1 MWRMIL
7 VPLGVVLVA
16 SCATTSRLHEGQT
29 ALLSSESAAASAGAQ
44 KGSGDGFRRLWRSP
58 GLQHW
63 RLLKWDQD
71 HSSVAPGAP
80 PLLLQSIR
88 EEIGRLNQRPA
99 SGDDLLLTCT
109 VYLYRAGG
117 WFSIQRRT
125 TSWSLEI
132 SAARR
137 SGSPMTK
144 SSRTPI
150 SRAAWPTPRRSSWRA
165 RLPERSGRRSA
176 SEQELK
182 LARPATVSPRGSSPP
197 ATLDAPLAKSWI
209 SDMPSCRT

>member
-1 MWRMIL
+1 MWRMVL
-7 VPLGVVLVA
+7 VPLGGVLVA
-16 SCATTSRLHEGQT
+16 SCATTSKLHEGHT
-29 ALLSSESAAASAGAQ
+29 ALVSSESATAAAGAQ
-44 KGSGDGFRRLWRSP
+44 KGGGDGFRRLWQSP
-58 GLQHW
+58 GLKRW

-80 PLLLQSIR
+80 PSLLQSIR
-88 EEIGRLNQRPA
+88 EEVGRLNQRPA

-109 VYLYRAGG
+109 VYLYRTGG
-117 WFSIQRRT
+117 WFSNPKAHYELVAR
-125 TSWSLEI
+125 I

-165 RLPERSGRRSA
+165 RSPERSGRRSA
-176 SEQELK
+176 SEQELE
-182 LARPATVSPRGSSPP
+182 LARPPTVGSRGSSPP
-197 ATLDAPLAKSWI
+197 ATLDAPFAKSWI